1 MPVKLLDGVPAE
13 CQRTERHHFQQIPCE
28 YEPMTHMEMLFHIST
43 AVAAFG
49 ICLFCY
55 LSLPFYEDPPQGEGL
70 FQKEK
75 DNF

>member
-1 MPVKLLDGVPAE
+1 
-13 CQRTERHHFQQIPCE
+13 
-28 YEPMTHMEMLFHIST
+28 MTHMEMLFHIST